1 MTLGIIITIIVLVLV
16 VALIARLCC
25 IVPEAE
31 EWIIEFLG
39 SYQETWE
46 AGLHIKVPFF
56 QKIRKKVSLREQVID
71 FEPQSVISKDNCAI
85 QVDSV
90 VYFKIINSKD
100 YTYKVERPIAALENL
115 TMASIRNK
123 IGSMTLDET
132 LTARDEINAVVTHE
146 VDMKTD
152 PWGIKIE
159 NAEVKRLI
167 PPGNIQEAMDKQI
180 EADRNKRAMILSS
193 EAQKESAINIAQ
205 GEKEA
210 AILAAQADAEQLR
223 IRSEADAK
231 ALLIRQDAKA
241 KAIKMI
247 NDSAPSAQ
255 YIKLEEYAAMT
266 KIADGNSTKIIMPS
280 DMTNL
285 AAPITGLLEAV
296 KTPTPARK
304 QPMTQQ
310 VQTAAQT
317 RPTMPR
323 TQD

>member
-1 MTLGIIITIIVLVLV
+1 MPIGLIVAVVVLVFIAV
-16 VALIARLCC
+16 LIVRLCC

-56 QKIRKKVSLREQVID
+56 QRIRKKVSLREQVID
-71 FEPQSVISKDNCAI
+71 FEPQSVISKDNCTI

-132 LTARDEINAVVTHE
+132 LTARDEINTVVTHE

-167 PPGNIQEAMDKQI
+167 PPANIQDAMDKQI

-210 AILAAQADAEQLR
+210 AILAAQADAEQLK

-247 NDSAPSAQ
+247 NESAPSAQ
-255 YIKLEEYAAMT
+255 YMKLEEYAAMT

-296 KTPTPARK
+296 KTPAPSRK
-304 QPMTQQ
+304 TVQQP
-310 VQTAAQT
+310 QTSQYK
-317 RPTMPR
+317 PTMPR
-323 TQD
+323 TQE